1 MARSPRFVRKLG
13 KPIEPRPTSSLGLL
27 RIFPAARKSR
37 VTASQWPEVIAMNGD
52 PKTRHD
58 PADQRPQ
65 RQLMAA
71 TAAATGQG
79 NPPFPPKVGGRP
91 IAIGSIAPPKRA
103 SSRHSSE
110 TRSLRDRT
118 VLFGVI
124 GALAFAALYFVYW
137 LITLLKLGSA
147 SLMLF
152 TAINTIGFLSF
163 LAYAPGPV
171 LVGRLGTGRRSRH
184 SALSRLYSWTR

>member
-1 MARSPRFVRKLG
+1 
-13 KPIEPRPTSSLGLL
+13 
-27 RIFPAARKSR
+27 
-37 VTASQWPEVIAMNGD
+37 MNGD

-79 NPPFPPKVGGRP
+79 NPPFPPKVGGRL

-163 LAYAPGPV
+163 LALLQALCWSAALG
-171 LVGRLGTGRRSRH
+171 LVVGAGIALFRDYILGRGNTRHLG
-184 SALSRLYSWTR
+184 